1 MALKSMPTL
10 IGWPKLENSMA
21 GGAVFGASLKKK
33 KKNSKCTTWEKER
46 WIQTA
51 LWTPTA
57 KQFEEKYTYTKQIMG
72 PQICS

>member
-33 KKNSKCTTWEKER
+33 KKQQVHYLGERALDTNSSLNANGK
-46 WIQTA
+46 A
-51 LWTPTA
+51 V
-57 KQFEEKYTYTKQIMG
+57 
-72 PQICS
+72 